1 MYISEFV
8 KSQSTTLDTVKFYI
22 RNGLLTPKKNGSWYV
37 FGEQDVDDFQNIV
50 DLKELGFSIKA
61 IKRVKEL
68 HNTSCSTN
76 EQWTENLSIVTDELA
91 DIDIKIAELLNRKA
105 KLDKIQTELK
115 EKLRRQDV

>member
-22 RNGLLTPKKNGSWYV
+22 KNGLLTPEKDGSWYV
-37 FGEQDVDDFQNIV
+37 FGEQDAGDFKNIV
-50 DLKELGFSIKA
+50 ELKELGFSIKA
-61 IKRVKEL
+61 IKRIKEL
-68 HNTSCSTN
+68 HSTSCSTD

-91 DIDIKIAELLNRKA
+91 DIDSKIAELLNRKA